1 MSKNSKLIVT
11 ILVFIVLAVGGWY
24 VYTKTRPTQ
33 QEINVQKEQIL
44 VVPSD
49 ILDDSTIQAQLKL
62 LKQNGTLPITV
73 SSKEKGRSNPFAD
86 F

>member
-1 MSKNSKLIVT
+1 MPKNSKLIVT
-11 ILVFIVLAVGGWY
+11 ILVLVIAIVGGWY

-33 QEINVQKEQIL
+33 QQINLQKEQIL

-49 ILDDSTIQAQLKL
+49 ILTDSEIQAQLKQF
-62 LKQNGTLPITV
+62 KQNGTLPITV
-73 SSKEKGRSNPFAD
+73 SSNEKGRDNPFAN

>member
-11 ILVFIVLAVGGWY
+11 VSVLIILAVGGWY

-33 QEINVQKEQIL
+33 QQINAQKEQIL

-49 ILDDSTIQAQLKL
+49 ILDDSAMQVQLKQ

-73 SSKEKGRSNPFAD
+73 SSKEKGRDNPFAD